1 MLEVHTPKKM
11 EFHVSP
17 NFARKLIANT
27 RGCFFSVK
35 TVTNEALTCRTANQP
50 LINGND
56 IVVTV
61 PKQGERKLNT
71 IDLYSLKIKGK
82 EYKVIH

>member
-1 MLEVHTPKKM
+1 MLEY
-11 EFHVSP
+11 HVTP
-17 NFARKLIANT
+17 NFARKLIAKT
-27 RGCFFSVK
+27 KGCFFSVK

-71 IDLYSLKIKGK
+71 VGLYSLKIKGR